1 VGELPVPR
9 ILHFTAGPQDW
20 QALLADPQKHW
31 RTGYS
36 ARTLAHCWEAAQGLP
51 PEVQAAF
58 ASSDEPLLADFTP
71 IIAVPEF
78 KVPLP
83 GGERPSQN
91 DLFLLGCSKAGPVS
105 VMVEGKVSESFGP
118 TIEDWRKDAS
128 SGKEERLSFLL
139 RTLGLAHPPVG
150 TNRYQLL
157 HRAASALLEGER
169 YRAVAAIM
177 LVHSF
182 SRERACWS
190 DYQAFLQLF
199 NVHAEVGVIQ
209 RLSGAQRV
217 PLFAAWILGDC
228 KFLES

>member
-1 VGELPVPR
+1 VPR

-36 ARTLAHCWEAAQGLP
+36 ARTLAHCWEAADGLP

-58 ASSDEPLLADFTP
+58 ESSEEPLLAGFAP

-83 GGERPSQN
+83 GGGRPSQN
-91 DLFLLGCSKAGPVS
+91 DLFLLGRSVAGPIS

-118 TIEDWRKDAS
+118 TIEEWRKDAS
-128 SGKEERLSFLL
+128 VGKEERLSFLL
-139 RTLGLAHPPVG
+139 RTVGLGHVPDGAI
-150 TNRYQLL
+150 RYQLF

-169 YRAVAAIM
+169 YRAVAAVM

-182 SRERACWS
+182 SQERAGWS
-190 DYQAFLQLF
+190 DYQAFLKLF
-199 NVHAEVGVIQ
+199 NVHAEVGRIQ
-209 RLSGAQRV
+209 RLSGTQQV
-217 PLFAAWILGDC
+217 PLFAAWIAGDT
-228 KFLES
+228 KFLD

>member
-1 VGELPVPR
+1 MPR

-36 ARTLAHCWEAAQGLP
+36 ARTLAHCWEAADGLP

-58 ASSDEPLLADFTP
+58 ASSAEPLLGGFTP

-83 GGERPSQN
+83 GGDRPSQN
-91 DLFLLGCSKAGPVS
+91 DLFLLGRSKAGPVA

-118 TIEDWRKDAS
+118 TIEDWQRDAS
-128 SGKEERLSFLL
+128 SGKVERLAFLL
-139 RTLGLAHPPVG
+139 RTLGLADSLVG
-150 TNRYQLL
+150 TTRYQLL

-169 YRAVAAIM
+169 YRAVAAVM

-182 SRERACWS
+182 SRERAGWP
-190 DYQAFLQLF
+190 DYQAFLRLF
-199 NVHAEVGVIQ
+199 NAHADVGIIQ
-209 RLSGAQRV
+209 RLSGVQRV
-217 PLFAAWILGDC
+217 PLFAAWILGDRR
-228 KFLES
+228 FLGA